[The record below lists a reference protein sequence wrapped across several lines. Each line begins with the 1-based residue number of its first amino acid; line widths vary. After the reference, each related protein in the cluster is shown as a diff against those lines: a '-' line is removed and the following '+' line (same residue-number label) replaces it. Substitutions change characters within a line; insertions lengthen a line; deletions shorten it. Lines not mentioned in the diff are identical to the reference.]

1 VTLAEA
7 EVTPVTE
14 AVTAVPEAIVLT
26 LAAKAAALTQAA
38 KAAVLTVAAVLPQAV
53 PLTEAQWR

>member
-1 VTLAEA
+1 M
-7 EVTPVTE
+7 TE

-38 KAAVLTVAAVLPQAV
+38 KAAVLTVAAVLPQAAA
-53 PLTEAQWR
+53 LTVAQRR